1 MCLRGVIFK
10 KVRLLALFGRIPHN
24 YNVPI
29 FRAGQMSALLR
40 GHFLLGREMHMDQA
54 TYSPLIATKL
64 HIPTYGSDLLHRHQ
78 LVEEIDEVGMARV
91 ILICAPA
98 GFGKT
103 TAVSQ
108 WISSAGKPAGWLSLD
123 ESDSDPA
130 RFWRYLAKAIS
141 AGQKEAG
148 REPSASLDLSY
159 TASAD
164 HLLSVLLEEI
174 AAIHTDYYLVL
185 DDYHLIKEPSI
196 HEGMQTLL
204 QHASPFCTS
213 SSSRVKSRRCPC
225 IVCVSASSLG
235 NWGLS
240 SFASMKRNA
249 TACLMS

>member
-141 AGQKEAG
+141 AGRRKRAG
-148 REPSASLDLSY
+148 SLLRRLICRTRRQPIICYLSCW
-159 TASAD
+159 
-164 HLLSVLLEEI
+164 
-174 AAIHTDYYLVL
+174 
-185 DDYHLIKEPSI
+185 KK
-196 HEGMQTLL
+196 
-204 QHASPFCTS
+204 SPRFIPIIILFWMIT
-213 SSSRVKSRRCPC
+213 
-225 IVCVSASSLG
+225 I
-235 NWGLS
+235 
-240 SFASMKRNA
+240 
-249 TACLMS
+249 